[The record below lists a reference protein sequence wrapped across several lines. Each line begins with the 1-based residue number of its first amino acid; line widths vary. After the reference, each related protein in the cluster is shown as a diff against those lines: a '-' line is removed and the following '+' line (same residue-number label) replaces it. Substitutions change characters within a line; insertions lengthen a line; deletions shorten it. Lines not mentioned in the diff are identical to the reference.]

1 MRINADFARRAISLS
16 QTASWSASPSA
27 GVERRM
33 LDRIGDEIA
42 RATTI
47 VRFAAGSSFPQ
58 HVHGGGEEYFVLE
71 GDFIDENG
79 SHTAGTYV
87 RNPPGSHHSPS
98 APKGATI
105 FVKLN
110 QFGPD
115 DCVPVVVDISRLTN
129 WTDGTN
135 SAVETIHLHSHGKE
149 NVRIE
154 AWRPDIELDKRGHG
168 GLEMLVLEGEFIESG
183 TRFTR
188 HSWLR
193 LPPSE
198 PLVARAG
205 PAGARMLV
213 KSGHLAEIGAG
224 SAD

>member
-47 VRFAAGSSFPQ
+47 VRFAPGSSFPM
-58 HVHGGGEEYFVLE
+58 HIHGGGEEYYVLE
-71 GDFIDENG
+71 GDFVDENG
-79 SHTAGTYV
+79 SHKAGTYV
-87 RNPPGSHHSPS
+87 RNPPGSRHCPSSPD
-98 APKGATI
+98 GATI

-110 QFGPD
+110 QFDPND
-115 DCVPVVVDISRLTN
+115 RAPVVIDTNRLTN
-129 WTDGTN
+129 RTGNTN
-135 SAVETIHLHSHGKE
+135 SAVEMLRLHSYAKE
-149 NVRIE
+149 DVRVE
-154 AWRPDIELDKRGHG
+154 AWRADIEFDKRGHG
-168 GLEMLVLEGEFIESG
+168 GLEILVLEGEFIESG
-183 TRFTR
+183 IRFTR

-198 PLVARAG
+198 SFVARAG
-205 PAGARMLV
+205 PAGVRMLV